1 MFKKPVS
8 LNKKNR
14 RKEKEERGSFQKA
27 VARPTSRLLE
37 KERDRVFRGEK
48 EQKRERECER
58 RALERVGELCIASER
73 ERVCVRWRATARP
86 CERERERDFS
96 ALFLAYQSLFGSWAS
111 STQGFLIPASAEINI
126 CCLMTK
132 NTSSK

>member
-58 RALERVGELCIASER
+58 RALERVGELCVA
-73 ERVCVRWRATARP
+73 
-86 CERERERDFS
+86 CERESVCEVESDSKTVRERARERLFS
-96 ALFLAYQSLFGSWAS
+96 SFSGISEFVRQLGLFDARVPDPGLG
-111 STQGFLIPASAEINI
+111 
-126 CCLMTK
+126 
-132 NTSSK
+132 